1 MLKKDTMQ
9 LYNVNTVDYLQ
20 SSEFKD
26 ISNFISTLRDQREAG
41 LLSRYPEHKI
51 NPRCQKNQDIS
62 FSFVERNTPFFDIP
76 CENLLHQGLDGWVD
90 IIEWHYQLNC
100 FLKGMYHRLEWSKLP
115 NNNPDA
121 FLQLVWKDWSTS
133 NTQFSQLMEHAA
145 ELFTSLNLLD
155 YHREFIY
162 NSNINAVSL
171 DDVRELFEALV
182 HEGIFLKADG
192 DLYKVYQGV
201 ELVDA
206 NTNVKRKY
214 HSGQISKM
222 DELHV
227 RSTFKART
235 LPILQ
240 NLTTK
245 LNFIPT
251 DIAGFEGIW
260 LVQKFGGQVWFI
272 PQYLVFYN
280 KRVYN

>member
-1 MLKKDTMQ
+1 
-9 LYNVNTVDYLQ
+9 
-20 SSEFKD
+20 
-26 ISNFISTLRDQREAG
+26 
-41 LLSRYPEHKI
+41 
-51 NPRCQKNQDIS
+51 
-62 FSFVERNTPFFDIP
+62 
-76 CENLLHQGLDGWVD
+76 
-90 IIEWHYQLNC
+90 
-100 FLKGMYHRLEWSKLP
+100 
-115 NNNPDA
+115 
-121 FLQLVWKDWSTS
+121 
-133 NTQFSQLMEHAA
+133 MEHAA

-182 HEGIFLKADG
+182 HAGIFLQADG

-227 RSTFKART
+227 RSTFKAKT